1 MISKTTFTNPPAVE
15 VKAVAQFPNNLRV
28 ADDRSGFHELIKKE
42 FPIVVMPDQ
51 KSLQFD
57 FGDYTLYTE
66 NQVYRLEIAMNYFR
80 LVAMKYTGFQDFRQ
94 MYSAVLSMFARHY
107 RLPSFS
113 NFAFI
118 YSNRLSL
125 PPETTLDECFT
136 VKIEVPQQMGTGI
149 YAGRGTLVFKEKD
162 GLILLEFDPQLSGDA
177 IESYG
182 LNLTYASQRPMVV
195 SEAQND
201 VLAALD
207 RGHLRLTD
215 FFFAI
220 LQPKL
225 IEHLKTR

>member
-1 MISKTTFTNPPAVE
+1 MISKTTFSNPPAVE
-15 VKAVAQFPNNLRV
+15 VKAVVQFPNNLRV
-28 ADDRSGFHELIKKE
+28 ADDRAGFHELIKKE

-66 NQVYRLEIAMNYFR
+66 NHVYRLEIAMNYFR
-80 LVAMKYTGFQDFRQ
+80 LVAMKYTGFQDFRR
-94 MYSAVLSMFARHY
+94 MYSAALSIFARHY
-107 RLPSFS
+107 RLPSFN

-118 YSNRLSL
+118 YSNKVFL
-125 PPETTLDECFT
+125 PAGATFDECFAL
-136 VKIEVPQQMGTGI
+136 KIEVPRQLDAQV
-149 YAGRGTLVFKEKD
+149 YAGRGTLVFKESD
-162 GLILLEFDPQLSGDA
+162 GLILLEFEPQFTGDA
-177 IESYG
+177 PESYG

-195 SEAQND
+195 SEDQTD

-207 RGHLRLTD
+207 TGHERLSD
-215 FFFAI
+215 FFFSI